1 MHCYLEAHMD
11 IGMAVVLQVGEIS
24 EQPKPP
30 KNFPKCSN
38 FNGEPLFKPK
48 SKDNYKSFL
57 QFPSRQDLFILLQ
70 LSFFILDV
78 KKRESN
84 KLVSGFKKVAFVRF
98 YVDIYMYVTVL
109 SIVGVCFFI
118 FQRYRK
124 LQPKAVLQMIQQ
136 TLNLTR
142 MKWALHPSLQ

>member
-38 FNGEPLFKPK
+38 FKGEPLSKPE

-57 QFPSRQDLFILLQ
+57 QFPGRQVIFILLQ
-70 LSFFILDV
+70 LSFFMLDV
-78 KKRESN
+78 KKKLN
-84 KLVSGFKKVAFVRF
+84 KLVSGFKK
-98 YVDIYMYVTVL
+98 
-109 SIVGVCFFI
+109 FI
-118 FQRYRK
+118 FC
-124 LQPKAVLQMIQQ
+124 
-136 TLNLTR
+136 
-142 MKWALHPSLQ
+142 